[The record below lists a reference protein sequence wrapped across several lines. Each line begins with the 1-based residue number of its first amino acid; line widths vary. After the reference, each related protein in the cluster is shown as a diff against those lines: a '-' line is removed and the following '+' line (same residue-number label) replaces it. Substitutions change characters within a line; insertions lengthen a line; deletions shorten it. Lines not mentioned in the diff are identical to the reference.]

1 MKQILAP
8 RHVGR
13 LRALASGG
21 ALLGF
26 DFDGTLAPFS
36 GLHPD
41 GAQLRPETAELLRSL
56 AHAAP
61 VAVITGRSVADAS
74 ARLAGIPLL
83 AVVGNHG
90 AEPSPYAARA
100 IKAVERWL
108 PQVEALVQ
116 SLPGVVIENKRL
128 SLSIHVAQAA
138 DPARATKRLVALAAE
153 LPGDVHAVVGTDLVN
168 LVAAGAPTKGDALL
182 ALQKQHGFGSAL
194 FVGDELTDET
204 AFRAIDPNAGFGVR
218 VHAWRGSAAPYY
230 IPSQLDIDTLLAELL
245 AGRTGP
251 KLRVHRTSAQAAES
265 APLTA

>member
-26 DFDGTLAPFS
+26 DFDGTLAPFR
-36 GLHPD
+36 GFDPD

-61 VAVITGRSVADAS
+61 VAVITGRSVDDVS
-74 ARLAGIPLL
+74 SRLRDIPLL

-100 IKAVERWL
+100 TKAVARWL
-108 PQVEALVQ
+108 PQVEALAAT
-116 SLPGVVIENKRL
+116 LPGAIIENKRL
-128 SLSIHVAQAA
+128 SLSIHIAHTA
-138 DPARATKRLVALAAE
+138 DPTLATKRFVALAAD
-153 LPGDVHAVVGTDLVN
+153 LPGEVRAVVGTDLVN

-182 ALQKQHGFGSAL
+182 ALQKQHGFGAAL
-194 FVGDELTDET
+194 FVGDEPTDEA
-204 AFRAIDPNAGFGVR
+204 AFRAIDPAAGFGVR
-218 VHAWRGSAAPYY
+218 VQPWRGSAAPYY
-230 IPSQLDIDTLLAELL
+230 IPSQLEIDALLAELL

-251 KLRVHRTSAQAAES
+251 KLRVPHSLSTRDES
-265 APLTA
+265 EPLTA